1 MAPQSTKTTAIC
13 PFCGC
18 GCNFYLVT
26 ENNRVVGVEPSPG
39 HPMNKGMLCAKG
51 WNAHEFI
58 HSPQRLTIP
67 LVRKEGALVPAS
79 WDEALD
85 YAARRLMGIRDT
97 HGSDSLAF
105 LASAKVS
112 NEENYLFMKMARA
125 AFKTNNVDHC
135 ARL

>member
-1 MAPQSTKTTAIC
+1 MAKTSTIC

-26 ENNRVVGVEPSPG
+26 EQNKVVGVEPSPG
-39 HPMNKGMLCAKG
+39 NPVNKGMLCAKG
-51 WNAHEFI
+51 WNSYDFI
-58 HSPQRLTIP
+58 NSPLRLTTP
-67 LVRKEGALVPAS
+67 LVRKNGKLTES
-79 WDEALD
+79 TWDEALD
-85 YAARRLMGIRDT
+85 FTVRRLREIQ
-97 HGSDSLAF
+97 SDSGSNSLGF

-125 AFKTNNVDHC
+125 AFKTNNIDHC